1 MTLADFTPEEQ
12 AVIDELRRRTIDD
25 VTPMM
30 LEDNYLFYRFAKA
43 RDYNLTEAESMLRRH
58 LVWRKEFGLDT
69 ILTDYTPSEVL
80 VKYVSTC
87 LMCFD
92 KTGCTVRYI
101 DCGRLD
107 CKGLWNCAKK
117 QDCLKYFSYRI
128 EQDFQELRKRN
139 EKLQKQIF
147 LPIFNFENLSYA
159 TATNMKTLQYCLYFL
174 KGYVDNFPERL
185 KCALVI
191 NAPFYFVW
199 MFAVFKQVLP
209 AAVLQKIRIY
219 GADGWKEELLKFI
232 DADVLPAFLGGN
244 KTDPDGNPLCK
255 TIVKHGEPIPKK
267 YYMANEKK
275 KLRVGC
281 EKLTILP
288 FSKEEISFEV
298 KEENSNLQWEF
309 EVKSRDIDFSLHFK
323 GDNFEIVELI
333 PKQRIDTNFETEK
346 GLFKCEKTGTYTML
360 LDNTYSWIHSKE
372 VYYKAAIRP
381 PNDDK
386 NEQWD

>member
-1 MTLADFTPEEQ
+1 
-12 AVIDELRRRTIDD
+12 
-25 VTPMM
+25 
-30 LEDNYLFYRFAKA
+30 
-43 RDYNLTEAESMLRRH
+43 MLRRH

-159 TATNMKTLQYCLYFL
+159 TATNMKRLCGGQFSRKTESANLGPQWE
-174 KGYVDNFPERL
+174 KNF
-185 KCALVI
+185 
-191 NAPFYFVW
+191 NFFS
-199 MFAVFKQVLP
+199 FKLLFFFKSP
-209 AAVLQKIRIY
+209 SSGFSKIRIY
-219 GADGWKEELLKFI
+219 GADGWQEELLKFI

-255 TIVKHGEPIPKK
+255 TFVKHGEPIPKK